1 MNNTSTKHTKNT
13 KIGGTSMAD
22 TKKIIRIEKKH
33 VLIVIYIPILYMLV
47 VCAFAFIRVPIFQQM
62 FENLG
67 LAELPF
73 ITRFMLATY
82 RYWVIVPIL
91 LSIATVYCALRSNWK
106 AWQAVLLFGTA
117 LVLAFGLY
125 AILNE
130 GTLSP
135 LLKIIE
141 MI

>member
-1 MNNTSTKHTKNT
+1 MTN
-13 KIGGTSMAD
+13 
-22 TKKIIRIEKKH
+22 TKKIIQMEKKH

-47 VCAFAFIRVPIFQQM
+47 VCAFALIRVPIFQQM

-67 LAELPF
+67 LADLPS

-91 LSIATVYCALRSNWK
+91 LSIATVYCALRPNWK

-117 LVLAFGLY
+117 LVLVFVLY

-135 LLKIIE
+135 MLKIIE

>member
-1 MNNTSTKHTKNT
+1 
-13 KIGGTSMAD
+13 MAD